1 MSKILLVD
9 DDVDLAELIQTKLN
23 AEGHQTYVINTG
35 DGAFEY
41 AKQIKPDICILDIM
55 LPGTTGYQICRK
67 LRRDPE
73 LYRVAI
79 LILTALGEEP
89 EILHG
94 IEQGADDYLVK
105 PFKLERL
112 MDKLASLN
120 ALLTSIDTR
129 NRITNLPGTD
139 AIKREIN
146 HQLAR
151 GTAISSVYI
160 DIIGFKHYAQHRGQD
175 GMNQALEF
183 MAKMLVSLTRDMGIY
198 ECFLAHMGGE
208 HFVVLLKLEDHE
220 RFVNSLISTFD
231 HNVKKL
237 YTPQEAEKGYIVTA
251 DKKGEE
257 VRSRLM
263 RLSIGVAHTQYRHF
277 KSAKKMFEVL
287 AQVRQMAQP
296 RGDASIAFV
305 DRRRTDR

>member
-23 AEGHQTYVINTG
+23 AEGHQTTVINTG
-35 DGAFEY
+35 DGAFEF
-41 AKQIKPDICILDIM
+41 AKKVKPDICILDIM
-55 LPGTTGYQICRK
+55 LPGVTGYQICRK
-67 LRRDPE
+67 LRKDPE
-73 LYRVAI
+73 LYRSAI

-94 IEQGADDYLVK
+94 LEQGADDYLVK

-112 MDKLASLN
+112 MDKIASLN
-120 ALLTSIDTR
+120 ALLTAIDNR

-151 GTAISSVYI
+151 GTAIAAIYV
-160 DIIGFKHYAQHRGQD
+160 DMVGFKPYCAVKGQE
-175 GMNQALEF
+175 GQVQALEF
-183 MAKMLVSLTRDMGIY
+183 MSKLLVSLSRELGIY
-198 ECFLAHMGGE
+198 ENFIAHMGGE
-208 HFVVLLKLEDHE
+208 HFVVLLRIEDNE
-220 RFVNSLISTFD
+220 RFCSALCQAFD
-231 HNVKKL
+231 EQIKKL
-237 YTPQEAEKGYIVTA
+237 YTSREVEQGYILA
-251 DKKGEE
+251 KDRKGIE
-257 VRSRLM
+257 VRCPIM
-263 RLSIGVAHTQYRHF
+263 ALSVGVAHTQYRHY

-296 RGDASIAFV
+296 AHAKSVVFI
-305 DRRRTDR
+305 DRRHTDR

>member
-9 DDVDLAELIQTKLN
+9 DDVDLAELIQTKLS
-23 AEGHQTYVINTG
+23 AEGHQVFAIHTG

-41 AKQIKPDICILDIM
+41 AKQVKPDICILDIM

-73 LYRVAI
+73 LYRVAV

-94 IEQGADDYLVK
+94 LEQGADDYLVK

-112 MDKLASLN
+112 MDKIASLN
-120 ALLTSIDTR
+120 ALLQSIDMR
-129 NRITNLPGTD
+129 NRVTKLPGTD

-151 GTAISSVYI
+151 GTAIASVYI
-160 DIIGFKHYAQHRGQD
+160 DVIGYKAYAQLKGPESGNH
-175 GMNQALEF
+175 ALEF
-183 MAKMLVSLTRDMGIY
+183 IARMLVAMTRDMGIY
-198 ECFLAHMGGE
+198 ECFIAHMGGE
-208 HFVVLLKLEDHE
+208 HFVVVLKLEDSE
-220 RFVNSLISTFD
+220 RFVNSLISAFD
-231 HNVKKL
+231 HEVKKL
-237 YTPQEAEKGYIVTA
+237 YTPQEVEKGYIVTP
-251 DKKGEE
+251 DKRGEE
-257 VRSRLM
+257 VRCKLM
-263 RLSIGVAHTQYRHF
+263 KLSIGVAHTQYRHF

-296 RGDASIAFV
+296 KGDTSIAFI